1 MRLMSWPT
9 WNFGD
14 EDKIIFGVPVIGVR
28 VFFSFFLKKEKRKKY
43 FRIFQTTKVVE
54 SICRITIR
62 NFYGNRKREEMAVSS
77 YIVNM

>member
-28 VFFSFFLKKEKRKKY
+28 VFFSFFFEERETKK
-43 FRIFQTTKVVE
+43 IFQNISDNE
-54 SICRITIR
+54 S
-62 NFYGNRKREEMAVSS
+62 S
-77 YIVNM
+77 